1 METPLSS
8 GFWSKQIFY
17 ASEAWV
23 ILASLCILAFY
34 AGFRIRGIR
43 AKSETLKLR
52 ADAGAIESRLQLAR
66 ELNIGDAKAI
76 NDIRTDIHKLRNMIG
91 TDAQSN
97 SLGPLI
103 EDLDARTDTLALSNR
118 TTDHIL
124 NAEKPAIGD

>member
-1 METPLSS
+1 
-8 GFWSKQIFY
+8 
-17 ASEAWV
+17 
-23 ILASLCILAFY
+23 
-34 AGFRIRGIR
+34 
-43 AKSETLKLR
+43 
-52 ADAGAIESRLQLAR
+52 ESRLQLAR

-124 NAEKPAIGD
+124 NPEKPAIGDWRVGYSESWLRWLCTKRHHLWGVKSLGSFGLSRDFRDCLALL